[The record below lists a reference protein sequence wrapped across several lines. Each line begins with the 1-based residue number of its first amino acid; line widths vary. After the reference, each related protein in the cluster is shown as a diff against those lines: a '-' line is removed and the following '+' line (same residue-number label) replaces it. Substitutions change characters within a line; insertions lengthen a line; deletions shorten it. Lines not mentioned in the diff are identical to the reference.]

1 MKLFLIIVAALVTAF
16 ALCLLMLVLWL
27 KWLTR
32 KLGKSLG
39 DSLSGLAE
47 LAEKMQ
53 GAVPPLRIKLEPLE
67 AVDWRDSDEAEALIE
82 PLRVAGFQEIGG
94 FAMEPGEVTMQAFQL
109 PEENAYAI
117 VYEHPQASVW
127 LDLVTRYRDGS
138 KLTYATLADTL
149 LDRAENNVIRYFEGM
164 PGDELLKRFLAERP
178 AKPMEPVPAGD
189 FAAFFEQAYAENMDW
204 IIARG
209 GPTEEEI
216 RRHCEKRGQEWTP
229 LLASA
234 IRARWASAIDEFYGE
249 QLQERFLTDSGV
261 NAGRWERIR
270 ERVVFIHDHMA
281 PARLE
286 ALCEQ
291 EYDEDEDDD
300 GLYDTRPASSALD
313 DGDSSPRRLFARW
326 NRGRGSG
333 ERYEKIGEVA
343 APVAA
348 DVYLSPEDDDEDE
361 D

>member
-1 MKLFLIIVAALVTAF
+1 MKLFLIIVGALVTAF

-39 DSLSGLAE
+39 EKLGGLAE

-67 AVDWRDSDEAEALIE
+67 AVDWQESDEAEALIE
-82 PLRVAGFQEIGG
+82 PLRTAGFQEIGG

-109 PEENAYAI
+109 PEENVYAI
-117 VYEHPQASVW
+117 VYEHPQAGVW
-127 LDLVTRYRDGS
+127 LELVTRYRDGG

-149 LDRAENNVIRYFEGM
+149 LDRAENNVIRYYERM
-164 PGDELLKRFLAERP
+164 PADELLKRFLAERP
-178 AKPMEPVPAGD
+178 AKPMEPVRAGD
-189 FAAFFEQAYAENMDW
+189 FAAYFEQAYAENMDW

-209 GPTEEEI
+209 GPTEAEI
-216 RRHCEKRGQEWTP
+216 RRHCEKKGEECSP
-229 LLASA
+229 LLVTA
-234 IRARWASAIDEFYGE
+234 IRGRWAVAIDEFYGE
-249 QLQERFLTDSGV
+249 QLQERFLSNSGV
-261 NAGRWERIR
+261 NTGRWERIR
-270 ERVVFIHDHMA
+270 DRVIFIHDHMA

-286 ALCEQ
+286 ELCEH
-291 EYDEDEDDD
+291 EFDEDEDDD
-300 GLYDTRPASSALD
+300 GLYDTRPASSALA
-313 DGDSSPRRLFARW
+313 DGDSSPRKLFARW
-326 NRGRGSG
+326 NRGRANG

-348 DVYLSPEDDDEDE
+348 DVYLSPEEAE
-361 D
+361 E